1 MASRHSAFYSPLLS
15 SVAALRN
22 HGHDV
27 TYSVMQRGQTGHG
40 VIRDGEVDI
49 LQSAVS
55 SYWQARERGVSPLP
69 VHFAQI
75 NRRDGF
81 FLVGRQPDA
90 SFQWEG
96 LPGRTVLADHGAQP
110 LVMLQYAVRFNSV
123 DWDGVRALNAGTP
136 EEMAATFAAGVGDY
150 IHLQAPILA
159 GEIVASVGA
168 SMPPVAFSSLC
179 CAPEFQR
186 TDEYRAFLSTYETVR
201 PWVHS
206 ADPKEVADAQAS
218 FFPAI
223 PREKLVD
230 AVRRYQSLGC
240 WEGGVEIPRDV
251 YEQALDVFQCT
262 RAIADRHRYEEV
274 CRQ

>member
-1 MASRHSAFYSPLLS
+1 MASRHSAFYSPLLC

-22 HGHDV
+22 DGHEV
-27 TYSVMQRGQTGHG
+27 SYSVMQRGQTGHG
-40 VIRDGEVDI
+40 VIREGAVDI

-55 SYWQARERGVSPLP
+55 SYWQARERGVHGLP

-75 NRRDGF
+75 NQRDGF
-81 FLVGRQPDA
+81 FLVGRQPDTA
-90 SFQWEG
+90 FDWER
-96 LPGRTVLADHGAQP
+96 LPGCTVLADHGAQP

-123 DWDGVRALNAGTP
+123 DWDAVRVLNAGTP

-159 GEIVASVGA
+159 GEIVASVGL

-179 CAPEFQR
+179 CAPGFQR
-186 TDEYRAFLSTYETVR
+186 TTEYRTFLSAYENVR

-206 ADPKEVADAQAS
+206 ADPDEVASAEAE
-218 FFPAI
+218 FFPDA
-223 PREKLVD
+223 PRDRLID
-230 AVRRYQSLGC
+230 AVKRYQALGC
-240 WEGGVEIPRDV
+240 WEGGVEISRDL

-262 RAIADRHRYEEV
+262 RAIKDRHPYEEV

>member
-1 MASRHSAFYSPLLS
+1 MASRHSAFYSPLLC
-15 SVAALRN
+15 SVAALEKD
-22 HGHDV
+22 GHEV
-27 TYSVMQRGQTGHG
+27 SYSVLQRGQTGHG
-40 VIRDGEVDI
+40 VIREGLVDI

-55 SYWQARERGVSPLP
+55 SYWQARERGVSNLP

-81 FLVGRQPDA
+81 FLVGRHPDSA
-90 SFQWEG
+90 FEWER
-96 LPGRTVLADHGAQP
+96 LPGSTVLADHGAQP

-123 DWDGVRALNAGTP
+123 DWDAVRALNAGTP

-179 CAPEFQR
+179 CAREFQK
-186 TDEYRAFLSTYETVR
+186 TEEYRTFLTTYDKVR
-201 PWVHS
+201 PWVHT
-206 ADPKEVADAQAS
+206 ADPADVAEAEAG
-218 FFPAI
+218 FFPLV

-230 AVRRYQSLGC
+230 AIRRYQALGC
-240 WEGGVEIPRDV
+240 WGGGVEIPRDL
-251 YEQALDVFQCT
+251 YEQALDVFQCA
-262 RAIADRHRYEEV
+262 RATNDRHPYEEV